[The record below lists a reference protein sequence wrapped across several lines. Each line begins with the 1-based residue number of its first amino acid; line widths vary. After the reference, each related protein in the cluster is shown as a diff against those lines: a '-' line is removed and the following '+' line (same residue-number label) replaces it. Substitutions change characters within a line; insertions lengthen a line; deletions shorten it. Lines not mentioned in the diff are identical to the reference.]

1 VTTRTTPLPSPTA
14 REAHVRPVAAAD
26 LPACASVFYAGL
38 DGYMAGANQPLL
50 PRNEAGM
57 VVFFSHL
64 LATDPGRAWLSEDAD
79 GVVDGFGLAH
89 QRDDFWFL
97 SFLFVRPMSQAR
109 GVGRQLLL
117 RCFPHDPAQ
126 AEGDGMGGATAWA
139 GVLGTCIDSLQ
150 PISTGLYA
158 GYGLV
163 PRVPLFTMFG
173 RPRPGSLPALPATLE
188 RVTFGHLAADA
199 DGHRRLTDAIAAL
212 DTELLG
218 YTRAVDHRAWRLADR
233 QGTLYRD
240 RASGETVGYGYAQ
253 PSGRLGPVALRHG
266 ELLPAVLGDLT
277 ASVQPAG
284 DWQVYM
290 PGVAERGIVAL
301 LGAGFR
307 FEGTPAIFCSSRA
320 GPDLERYV
328 PASFALL

>member
-1 VTTRTTPLPSPTA
+1 MTVPRVLAGAGLIRLVTP
-14 REAHVRPVAAAD
+14 AD
-26 LPACASVFYAGL
+26 LPACAAVFYAGL
-38 DGYMAGANQPLL
+38 DGYMGRANQPLL

-57 VVFFSHL
+57 VTFFTHL
-64 LATDPGRAWLSEDAD
+64 LSTDPGRAWLSEDVD

-97 SFLFVRPMSQAR
+97 SFLFVHPASQAR
-109 GVGRQLLL
+109 GVGRQVLL
-117 RCFPHDPAQ
+117 RCFPHDPTATPH
-126 AEGDGMGGATAWA
+126 DGMGGASAWP

-150 PISTGLYA
+150 PISTALYA
-158 GYGLV
+158 GYGLA
-163 PRVPLFTMFG
+163 PRVPLFTMIG
-173 RPRPGSLPALPATLE
+173 RPRPDSLPGLPGSLE
-188 RVTFGHLAADA
+188 RVSFGQLARDA
-199 DGHRRLTDAIAAL
+199 DGHRRLTEEIAAL

-218 YTRAVDHRAWRLADR
+218 YTRPVDHRAWRLADR

-240 RASGETVGYGYAQ
+240 RASGATVGYGYAQ
-253 PSGRLGPVALRHG
+253 PSGRLGPVALRDG

-277 ASVQPAG
+277 ASMQPAG

-290 PGVAERGIVAL
+290 PGIAERGIVAL

-307 FEGTPAIFCSSRA
+307 FEGTPAIYCASRP
-320 GPDLERYV
+320 GPDLARYL